1 MTEKQIEEI
10 RTKIRSNRAR
20 LRAEQKKYGA
30 CRDGEGKRYYIA
42 ELYAKIGDFRGA
54 LRYLNWFEEEFPQD
68 IGDPLF
74 HFIWTVALVEND
86 RTEEAK
92 KKAYTT
98 AFSNTY
104 LFDLLL
110 DRPVE
115 QMDKSELIS
124 FESLEFAE
132 EIKGTCIKYGT
143 ERFFSWLKAFTESD
157 EYRDNMNAFINLSKQ
172 IKHTEQG
179 EERRALLKQERDFI
193 NKLTLNR
200 QTEVVDV

>member
-1 MTEKQIEEI
+1 M
-10 RTKIRSNRAR
+10 
-20 LRAEQKKYGA
+20 L
-30 CRDGEGKRYYIA
+30 
-42 ELYAKIGDFRGA
+42 LYAKLGDFRGA
-54 LRYLNWFEEEFPQD
+54 LRYFHWFEEEFPQD

-74 HFIWTVALVEND
+74 HFIWTVALVEKN
-86 RTEEAK
+86 RTEEAR

-115 QMDKSELIS
+115 PMDKSELIS

-132 EIKGTCIKYGT
+132 EIKETCKKYGT
-143 ERFFSWLKAFTESD
+143 ERFFSWLQAFVESD
-157 EYRDNMNAFINLSKQ
+157 EYKDNLNVFIDKSRQ

-179 EERRALLKQERDFI
+179 GERRTLLKQERDFI
-193 NKLTLNR
+193 NRLTLNR

>member
-20 LRAEQKKYGA
+20 LRAEQKKYGT
-30 CRDGEGKRYYIA
+30 CRDSEGKRYYIA
-42 ELYAKIGDFRGA
+42 ELYAKIRDFKGA
-54 LRYLNWFEEEFPQD
+54 LRYFRWFEEEFPQD
-68 IGDPLF
+68 IGHPLF
-74 HFIWTVALVEND
+74 HFIWTVALVENN

-92 KKAYTT
+92 KKAYTI

-110 DRPVE
+110 DRPVK

-124 FESLEFAE
+124 FESLKFAE
-132 EIKGTCIKYGT
+132 EIKEICKKYGT
-143 ERFFSWLKAFTESD
+143 ERFFSWLAEFVESD
-157 EYRDNMNAFINLSKQ
+157 EYRNNLNAFINLSKK

-179 EERRALLKQERDFI
+179 EERRNLLKQERDFI
-193 NKLTLNR
+193 NRLTLNR
-200 QTEVVDV
+200 QSEGVDV